1 MSSKQIQKTPSFFGA
16 YGSQSQQL
24 PQELPWKESEG
35 TLLRAVNMRRDKTVR
50 HIWRPAPLPTIVR
63 SDSWRPLQRLRL
75 PGSAREVIF
84 MQSGT
89 MLGFTQAA
97 DSRSEASVDGS
108 VTEIGVL
115 EGTPLFFSTV
125 EAGTVRVL
133 MQHSPA
139 IYLTYS
145 VSAAGTITFTNRG
158 TMPPLPDMSLTVTG
172 ETTLSEPVTAMTLSG
187 NGPIRTSLNPADTAT
202 VTSRLLSAYT
212 RLYETAAESGC
223 FIQPTLARYR
233 LLDAAGDTIFVSPTV
248 MLSPAGGF
256 QCCGEI
262 TLSSPDSLQSL
273 NSGALTAR
281 AYRVKLTCGSA
292 LPTPWSHIVKSV
304 VVESAGEI
312 DPVDTSRQAHSTV
325 STTGSVTTVKLH
337 LPGVNPVAASFAVR
351 MHTRVVRTLC
361 QNRFTAHAIH
371 TYPFSTAGK
380 TFDVSMSQQAV
391 ASVPEAGRFMGAVLR
406 DNVCHA
412 VCSRVGDLLL
422 KADTLTLPFQGYSP
436 AAFAVE
442 RGNLANTRWQGVATV
457 TIVAGDGS
465 SRLAVAP
472 CDGGDIFNPTGEP
485 TAFSPLL
492 TYPDTSA
499 TQITLTATR
508 TDATGAQTV
517 VTETYPLSPL
527 PQAGIAYYLD
537 PALAPI
543 TPRSSASK
551 LIVPEPNLIEQRNA
565 GELTVCRATG
575 ADAPMSVANVCP
587 GQVLAVAES
596 PRNRSS
602 WDFARTRILLFGPF
616 GTMVATLGNDFN
628 LRSAATIDTRPVTS
642 AASVSGASTQSGA
655 VILAIAGGDLI
666 SIGSGA
672 VKTLLCNCKAECAGI
687 CTAHNEILL
696 SAAGKT
702 LRRIAFDSVNSGEQP
717 EIDIPD
723 VENIT
728 LMQFENHTYAAAAN
742 ALLDVE
748 TDSFPQSG
756 LDTTLTLRHR
766 LPRLNT
772 DKLKVNRI
780 THAMLRLFASNI
792 HGWISFAADNG
803 SRNAETLLTMRLGQR
818 TTTTFA
824 SENNVSAPIF
834 VPAIIP
840 RSEWLETT
848 VKATMSADAEWHP
861 VEFVQSR

>member
-1 MSSKQIQKTPSFFGA
+1 MSSKQLQKTPSFFGA
-16 YGSQSQQL
+16 YGSTSQHL

-35 TLLRAVNMRRDKTVR
+35 TLLRAVNMRRDKTDR
-50 HIWRPAPLPTIVR
+50 RIWRPAPLPATVR

-75 PGSAREVIF
+75 PESAREVLF

-89 MLGFTQAA
+89 MLGFIPAA
-97 DSRSEASVDGS
+97 NTRSEASVSGP
-108 VTEIGVL
+108 VTEIGAL
-115 EGTPLFFSTV
+115 EGTPLLFSAV

-133 MQHSPA
+133 MQHSSA

-145 VSAAGTITFTNRG
+145 ASADGAVAFTNRG
-158 TMPPLPDMSLTVTG
+158 AMPPLPDMSLTITG
-172 ETTLSEPVTAMTLSG
+172 ETTLSEPVTAMSLSG
-187 NGPIRTSLNPADTAT
+187 NGPMRTSLNPADTAT
-202 VTSRLLSAYT
+202 VTSRLLSAYA
-212 RLYETAAESGC
+212 RLHETATESGC

-248 MLSPAGGF
+248 MLSPSGGF

-262 TLSSPDSLQSL
+262 TLTSPDGLQSL

-281 AYRVKLTCGSA
+281 AYRVKLTGGSA
-292 LPTPWSHIVKSV
+292 LPAHWSQIVRSVVVKSV
-304 VVESAGEI
+304 GEI
-312 DPVDTSRQAHSTV
+312 DPVDTSRQARSTV
-325 STTGSVTTVKLH
+325 TATGSGTTVKLH

-351 MHTRVVRTLC
+351 MHTRVVQTLC

-371 TYPFSTAGK
+371 SNPFSTAGK
-380 TFDVSMSQQAV
+380 TFDVSLSQQAV
-391 ASVPEAGRFMGAVLR
+391 VSVPEAGRLMGSVLR

-412 VCSRVGDLLL
+412 VCNRVGDLLL

-442 RGNLANTRWQGVATV
+442 SGSLTDTLWQGVATV
-457 TIVAGDGS
+457 TTRAGDGS

-472 CDGGDIFNPTGEP
+472 CDGGDIFNPAGEP
-485 TAFSPLL
+485 KAFSPLL
-492 TYPDTSA
+492 TYPDPSA
-499 TQITLTATR
+499 TQITLTVTR
-508 TDATGAQTV
+508 TDNTGAQTIM
-517 VTETYPLSPL
+517 TETYPLSPL

-537 PALAPI
+537 PGLAPI

-551 LIVPEPNLIEQRNA
+551 LIVPEPDLTERRNA

-575 ADAPMSVANVCP
+575 DGAPLSVANVCP
-587 GQVLAVAES
+587 GQVLAIAES

-602 WDFARTRILLFGPF
+602 WDFARTRILLFGTF

-628 LRSAATIDTRPVTS
+628 LRSAATVDTRPVTS
-642 AASVSGASTQSGA
+642 RASVSGASTQSGA
-655 VILAIAGGDLI
+655 VVLAIAGGDLI

-672 VKTLLCNCKAECAGI
+672 VKTLLSNCKAEGAGI

-696 SAAGKT
+696 SAAGEP
-702 LRRIAFDSVNSGEQP
+702 LRRIAFDSVSSGEQP

-723 VENIT
+723 VENVT
-728 LMQFENHTYAAAAN
+728 LMQFENRTYLSAAN

-748 TDSFPQSG
+748 TDSFPKTG
-756 LDTTLTLRHR
+756 LDTILTLRYR

-772 DKLKVNRI
+772 GKFKGNRI

-792 HGWISFAADNG
+792 HGWVNFAGDNG
-803 SRNAETLLTMRLGQR
+803 SRNSETLLTLRLGQR
-818 TTTTFA
+818 TTTAFA
-824 SENNVSAPIF
+824 SENPVSAPIF

-840 RSEWLETT
+840 RSEWLEIT

-861 VEFVQSR
+861 AEFAQSR